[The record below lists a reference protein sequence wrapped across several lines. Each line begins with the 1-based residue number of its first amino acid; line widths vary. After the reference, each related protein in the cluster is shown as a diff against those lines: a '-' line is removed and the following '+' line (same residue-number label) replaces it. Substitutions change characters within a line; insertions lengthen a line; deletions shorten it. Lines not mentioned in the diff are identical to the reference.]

1 MNKSKPRQIITRHTY
16 LRKCPAGHG
25 ETGLEQTHSS
35 VNCEIPQSK
44 ANIKDVSYPVGLLGG
59 QDYVL
64 FAHWII
70 KLSTATVNIFPC
82 LLFIILLR
90 EYW

>member
-59 QDYVL
+59 ARLRFIRTLNYQ
-64 FAHWII
+64 II
-70 KLSTATVNIFPC
+70 NCNS
-82 LLFIILLR
+82 
-90 EYW
+90 